1 MDENFADKLDGIF
14 KIINEWL
21 KFAEQKNAAL
31 LILNCGLTWG
41 IARVLAKQENLSS
54 IANCLNSF
62 GYMFIIASAI
72 TCLISFIPI
81 LEIPWFKV
89 GGKNNSDNCVF
100 FGHIAKYTNREY
112 LTLLS
117 KKLGAVRQNFNDFE
131 LDVASQIVTNSEI
144 ALNKYKQF
152 TFSSWLTILGVI
164 SFGVSMLTKFI
175 G

>member
-1 MDENFADKLDGIF
+1 MDESFTDKLDGIL
-14 KIINEWL
+14 KNINEWL

-31 LILNCGLTWG
+31 LVLNCGLAWG
-41 IARVLAKQENLSS
+41 IARMLTKQGELSS

-62 GYMFIIASAI
+62 GYTFVIASAI

-81 LEIPWFKV
+81 LQIPWFKA
-89 GGKNNSDNCVF
+89 GEKSHSDNCIF
-100 FGHIAKYTNREY
+100 FGHVAKYTSREY

-117 KKLGAVRQNFNDFE
+117 KKLREERSNFNGFE

-152 TFSSWLTILGVI
+152 SFSSWLTILGVI
-164 SFGVSMLTKFI
+164 SFSVSVLTKFI